1 MTTNTTTLSG
11 NRVAYSFAEFAALFG
26 KERTW
31 TYKLA
36 AKRKIKVLRGYGK
49 AMIPASEVE
58 RIMECVQAR

>member
-36 AKRKIKVLRGYGK
+36 AKRKIRVLRGYGK

-58 RIMECVQAR
+58 RIMECEQAR